1 MAIKVATGLQGHGK
15 TYETVLHAICPAIK
29 QGRRVV
35 TNVAGLDYE
44 KIVAYVSPDE
54 APAGAPVPA
63 GTGVQAPKVGVIVS
77 VTRTQIRADDFFPR
91 LDEGGHYDPGFES
104 LVLPGDLVVLD
115 EAWAIW
121 GDTKAV
127 KPTDMAFLR
136 EHRHFTHMESG
147 VTCDLILI
155 TQDIADLARSVRNV
169 VEMTTLCYKPKE
181 IGITSAYVVDL
192 YQGAKL
198 HRTRRIST
206 HRYFYKP
213 AVFELYSSYSGKKA
227 KEVGVDA
234 RQNMFASAGLR
245 LKLGLAVLV
254 LIGSGWWVIRFL
266 SPERV
271 AGPSVDSAA
280 QAPTEAD
287 SVPVPIAQAPVSSPF
302 VSSSKSRNVGFVRIG
317 ERIVFVIETD
327 AGRYRYRENPESFM
341 VNVHTS
347 NIQLEGETLTS
358 WQGGRSGGGGGLFG
372 GVTK

>member
-54 APAGAPVPA
+54 APAGDPA
-63 GTGVQAPKVGVIVS
+63 SGEAGVQAPKAGVIVS
-77 VTRTQIRADDFFPR
+77 VTRKQIRADDFFPR
-91 LDEGGHYDPGFES
+91 LDDDGHYDPSFES
-104 LVLPGDLVVLD
+104 LVMPGDLVVLD

-121 GDTKAV
+121 GDAKSV

-136 EHRHFTHMESG
+136 EHRHFTHPDTG

-155 TQDIADLARSVRNV
+155 TQDISDLARSVRSV

-181 IGITSAYVVDL
+181 IGITSAYIVDL

-213 AVFELYSSYSGKKA
+213 EVFELYSSYSGKKA
-227 KEVGVDA
+227 KEVGVDG
-234 RQNMFASAGLR
+234 RQNMFSGPGLR
-245 LKLGLAVLV
+245 MKLALALLI
-254 LIGSGWWVIRFL
+254 LIGACWWVLRFFN
-266 SPERV
+266 PDRV
-271 AGPSVDSAA
+271 KGPVVEEPAAATPAAPSAA
-280 QAPTEAD
+280 AA
-287 SVPVPIAQAPVSSPF
+287 SPVQTVVQSAKPAATA
-302 VSSSKSRNVGFVRIG
+302 RNVGFIRIG
-317 ERIVFVIETD
+317 DRMVFVIETE
-327 AGRYRYRENPESFM
+327 AGRYRYQENPEAFM
-341 VNVHTS
+341 VNAHTS
-347 NIQLEGETLTS
+347 NIQFEGQTLTP
-358 WQGGRSGGGGGLFG
+358 WQGGRAGGGGLFG
-372 GVTK
+372 GLSK

>member
-54 APAGAPVPA
+54 APAGDPA
-63 GTGVQAPKVGVIVS
+63 SGEAGVQAPKAGVIVS
-77 VTRTQIRADDFFPR
+77 VTRKQIRADDFFPR
-91 LDEGGHYDPGFES
+91 LDDEGHYDPTFES
-104 LVLPGDLVVLD
+104 LVMPGDLVVLD

-121 GDTKAV
+121 GDTKSV

-136 EHRHFTHMESG
+136 EHRHFTHPDTG

-155 TQDIADLARSVRNV
+155 TQDISDLARSVRSV

-181 IGITSAYVVDL
+181 IGITTAYIVDL

-213 AVFELYSSYSGKKA
+213 EVFELYSSYSGKKA
-227 KEVGVDA
+227 KEVGVDG
-234 RQNMFASAGLR
+234 RQNMFSGAGLR
-245 LKLGLAVLV
+245 LKLGVA
-254 LIGSGWWVIRFL
+254 LIVVIGAGWWVLRFL
-266 SPERV
+266 SPDRV
-271 AGPSVDSAA
+271 SGPVVDQPAAATPSA
-280 QAPTEAD
+280 P
-287 SVPVPIAQAPVSSPF
+287 SPIAAAPVQTTSPPAKP
-302 VSSSKSRNVGFVRIG
+302 SASARNVGFVRIG
-317 ERIVFVIETD
+317 ERMVFVIETD
-327 AGRYRYRENPESFM
+327 TGRYRYQENPESFM
-341 VNVHTS
+341 VNAHTS
-347 NIQLEGETLTS
+347 NIQFEGQTLTS
-358 WQGGRSGGGGGLFG
+358 WQGGRTGGGGLFG
-372 GVTK
+372 GLSK

>member
-54 APAGAPVPA
+54 VPA
-63 GTGVQAPKVGVIVS
+63 GDPASVEAGVQAPKAGAIVS
-77 VTRTQIRADDFFPR
+77 VTRKQIRAEDFFPR
-91 LDEGGHYDPGFES
+91 LDDEGHYDPSFES
-104 LVLPGDLVVLD
+104 LVMPGDLVVLD

-121 GDTKAV
+121 GDTKSV

-136 EHRHFTHMESG
+136 EHRHFTHADTG

-155 TQDIADLARSVRNV
+155 TQDISDLARSVRSV

-181 IGITSAYVVDL
+181 IGITSAYILDL

-213 AVFELYSSYSGKKA
+213 EVFELYSSYSGKKA
-227 KEVGVDA
+227 KEVGVDG
-234 RQNMFASAGLR
+234 RQNMFSGSALR
-245 LKLGLAVLV
+245 MKLGFAVLILIGACWWVVRFFNPDPVKGPVVNELAV
-254 LIGSGWWVIRFL
+254 
-266 SPERV
+266 
-271 AGPSVDSAA
+271 AAPSASL
-280 QAPTEAD
+280 
-287 SVPVPIAQAPVSSPF
+287 PVPSALQSIVPPAKPAATA
-302 VSSSKSRNVGFVRIG
+302 RNVGFVRIG
-317 ERIVFVIETD
+317 DRMVFVIETE
-327 AGRYRYRENPESFM
+327 AGRYRYQENPEAFM
-341 VNVHTS
+341 VNAHTS
-347 NIQLEGETLTS
+347 NIQFEGQTLTP
-358 WQGGRSGGGGGLFG
+358 WQGGRAGGGGLFG
-372 GVTK
+372 GLSK